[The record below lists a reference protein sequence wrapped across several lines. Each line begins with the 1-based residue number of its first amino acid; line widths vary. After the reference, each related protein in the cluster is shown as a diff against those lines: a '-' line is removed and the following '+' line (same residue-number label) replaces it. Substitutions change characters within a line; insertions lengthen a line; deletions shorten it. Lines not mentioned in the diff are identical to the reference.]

1 MALKG
6 QRPLHPQLD
15 SRRDLLTP
23 APDNAIGHTMES
35 NGLESLERA
44 LLEPAAAKDTLRA
57 VCAHITAN
65 EGAESSR
72 ALAGLVRALYLDAS
86 TFTFESL
93 DCLGPVTRRHA
104 EHMIS
109 ARLWNTW
116 PEEEWQKAFAA
127 VSAYEFKDARS
138 TLVGS
143 RAPSDSR
150 SAASASEGDAG
161 VDIERLDVLA
171 KLGPSGTR
179 RAAGPEAGGRES
191 GSTSREWL
199 ARFVVLILFLLMAA
213 AFVLHVS

>member
-6 QRPLHPQLD
+6 QRPLYPQLD
-15 SRRDLLTP
+15 SRRDSLTP
-23 APDNAIGHTMES
+23 DNGIGHTTES

-44 LLEPAAAKDTLRA
+44 LLGPAAVQDTLRA

-127 VSAYEFKDARS
+127 VSAYEFKEARS

-143 RAPSDSR
+143 RAAPGSR
-150 SAASASEGDAG
+150 SGAGASAGDAG
-161 VDIERLDVLA
+161 VDVEHLDGVGE
-171 KLGPSGTR
+171 LGPNGTR
-179 RAAGPEAGGRES
+179 RAVGPEAGGRES

-213 AFVLHVS
+213 AFVLHVA